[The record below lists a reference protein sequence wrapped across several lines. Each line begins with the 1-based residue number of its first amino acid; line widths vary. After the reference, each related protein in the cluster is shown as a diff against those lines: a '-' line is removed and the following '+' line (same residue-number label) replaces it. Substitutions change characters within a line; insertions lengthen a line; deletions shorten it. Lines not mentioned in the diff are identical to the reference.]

1 MPAQDL
7 TILKDGPARAAQGQA
22 LPYRISV
29 NNPGPTPAL
38 TVTVT
43 DPLPDGTTF
52 EAASAPP
59 GWTVT
64 PPTVGNRVVTY
75 TIPSLAPGLTSLD
88 LTVRVDVTVEVGT
101 KITNVVTVASPT
113 DSNQNN
119 NTASTVGTVVIEG
132 TDLAVTKVV
141 DNPTPVIG
149 ATVRYTVA
157 VTNFG
162 PSDAT
167 GVRLTDTLPAS
178 LEFVSAISS
187 LGTIYDNVTG
197 VWTIGA
203 LRAGAGATL
212 LLDARVLQVGTITNT
227 ASGLVVNQT
236 DPDAT
241 NNQASAVITVRAA
254 DIAVAKS
261 VDQAAPLVG
270 ATVTFTVTATN
281 QGPDAAT
288 TLRVDDPLPVG
299 LSFVAAVPAAGTVY
313 SPATGAWEI
322 PALGVGQSTTLLV
335 TARVETSGTLTNQA
349 AYVAGQPVDRNPA
362 NDVATATLTAVP
374 STDLVVTKI
383 VNQPLI
389 DLASTTVVFLV
400 VVTNRGPSTATGVA
414 VDDVFPP
421 AFTAPIESI
430 LPPPAISA
438 VARDVRCRD
447 GRVEYWHAQAQR
459 TGLHA
464 DRRAGLC
471 PGHADEHG
479 AGAGQRGGC
488 GDG

>member
-1 MPAQDL
+1 MVLAQDL

-22 LPYRISV
+22 LPYRLTV
-29 NNPGPTPAL
+29 NNPGPNPAL

-43 DPLPDGTTF
+43 DPLPAGTTF

-64 PPTVGNRVVTY
+64 TPAVGSTGTVTY
-75 TIPSLAPGLTSLD
+75 TIASLAPGLTSLD
-88 LTVRVDVTVEVGT
+88 LTVRVDATVAVGT
-101 KITNVVTVASPT
+101 TITNVVTVASPT
-113 DSNQNN
+113 DIDPNN

-141 DNPTPVIG
+141 DNPTPVIE

-178 LEFVSAISS
+178 LAFVSASSS
-187 LGTIYDNVTG
+187 LGTTYDNVTG

-227 ASGLVVNQT
+227 ASGLVGNQT

-299 LSFVAAVPAAGTVY
+299 LSLRGGRAGGGHGVQ
-313 SPATGAWEI
+313 PGDWGLAD
-322 PALGVGQSTTLLV
+322 PGVGRGPEHH
-335 TARVETSGTLTNQA
+335 TARDRAVSR
-349 AYVAGQPVDRNPA
+349 PVGRSPIRPRMWRA
-362 NDVATATLTAVP
+362 SPWIATRPTTWRP
-374 STDLVVTKI
+374 PRSR
-383 VNQPLI
+383 PCR
-389 DLASTTVVFLV
+389 ASISWSP
-400 VVTNRGPSTATGVA
+400 RS
-414 VDDVFPP
+414 
-421 AFTAPIESI
+421 SI
-430 LPPPAISA
+430 SRSSISP
-438 VARDVRCRD
+438 
-447 GRVEYWHAQAQR
+447 
-459 TGLHA
+459 
-464 DRRAGLC
+464 RRPWC
-471 PGHADEHG
+471 FWWW
-479 AGAGQRGGC
+479 
-488 GDG
+488 